1 MAQKD
6 LLYIYVYRFR
16 AEVRH
21 FRLLIIG
28 ILSLERAKLPSLG
41 CLFGLEAIPT
51 RIFARR
57 KRMSL
62 KTRFVR
68 NGQNKI
74 IGSVTTGYSDT
85 SSLVRDGSN
94 QIIGRTNER
103 LRTTRDVHNKLVSTN
118 TADPGLLIGRK
129 K

>member
-1 MAQKD
+1 
-6 LLYIYVYRFR
+6 
-16 AEVRH
+16 
-21 FRLLIIG
+21 
-28 ILSLERAKLPSLG
+28 
-41 CLFGLEAIPT
+41 
-51 RIFARR
+51 
-57 KRMSL
+57 MSI

-94 QIIGRTNER
+94 QVIGRTNEK
-103 LRTTRDVHNKLVSTN
+103 LRTTRDVHAKLVSTN
-118 TADPGLLIGRK
+118 TSDPGLLIGRK